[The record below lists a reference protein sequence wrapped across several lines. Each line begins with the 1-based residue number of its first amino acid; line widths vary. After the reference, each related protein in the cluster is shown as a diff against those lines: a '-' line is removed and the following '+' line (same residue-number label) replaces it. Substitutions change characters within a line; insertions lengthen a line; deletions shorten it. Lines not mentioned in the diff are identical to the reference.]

1 MKKCSKRYFIFVI
14 FTMALITTLFTSC
27 NNNDTNNLNGTWSV
41 VSYEYNDNSYTP
53 DEISEAFGSDFAELY
68 NNVTMT
74 FYSDSTAN
82 ISFSSEDNT
91 KLTYK
96 SSGNEISFYDDSDD
110 VVMSMKKTDK
120 SIIYELN
127 DSHISLI
134 FEKQ

>member
-1 MKKCSKRYFIFVI
+1 MKKRSKKYFIFMI
-14 FTMALITTLFTSC
+14 LTTALITTLFTSC
-27 NNNDTNNLNGTWSV
+27 NGNNANDLNGTWSV

-53 DEISEAFGSDFAELY
+53 DEISDAFGSDFAELY

-74 FYSDSTAN
+74 FYSDNTAN
-82 ISFSSEDNT
+82 FSFSSEDNT

-96 SSGNEISFYDDSDD
+96 SSGNEISFYDDADD
-110 VVMSMKKTDK
+110 IVMSMENTDT

-127 DSHISLI
+127 DSHVSLI

>member
-1 MKKCSKRYFIFVI
+1 MKKRSKKYFIFMI
-14 FTMALITTLFTSC
+14 LTTALITTLFTSC
-27 NNNDTNNLNGTWSV
+27 NSNNANDLNGTWSV

-53 DEISEAFGSDFAELY
+53 DEISDAFGSDFAELY

-74 FYSDSTAN
+74 FYSDNTAN
-82 ISFSSEDNT
+82 FSFSSEDNT

-96 SSGNEISFYDDSDD
+96 SSGNEISFYDDADD
-110 VVMSMKKTDK
+110 IVMSMENTDT

>member
-1 MKKCSKRYFIFVI
+1 MKKCSKKYFIFMI
-14 FTMALITTLFTSC
+14 LTTALITTLFTSC
-27 NNNDTNNLNGTWSV
+27 NSNNANDLNGTWSV

-53 DEISEAFGSDFAELY
+53 DEISEAFGIDLAELY

-96 SSGNEISFYDDSDD
+96 SSGNEISFYDDADD
-110 VVMSMKKTDK
+110 IVMSMENTDT

-127 DSHISLI
+127 DSHVSLI

>member
-1 MKKCSKRYFIFVI
+1 MKKRSKKYFIFMI
-14 FTMALITTLFTSC
+14 LTTALITTLFTSC
-27 NNNDTNNLNGTWSV
+27 NSNNANDLNGTWSV

-53 DEISEAFGSDFAELY
+53 DEISDAFGSDFAELY

-74 FYSDSTAN
+74 FYSDNTAN
-82 ISFSSEDNT
+82 FSFSSEDNT

-96 SSGNEISFYDDSDD
+96 SSGNEISFYDDADD
-110 VVMSMKKTDK
+110 IVMSMENADT

-127 DSHISLI
+127 DIHVSLI

>member
-1 MKKCSKRYFIFVI
+1 MKKCSKKYFIFMI
-14 FTMALITTLFTSC
+14 LTTALITTLFTSC
-27 NNNDTNNLNGTWSV
+27 NSNNANDLNGTWSV

-53 DEISEAFGSDFAELY
+53 DEISDAFGSDFAELY

-74 FYSDSTAN
+74 FYSDNTAN
-82 ISFSSEDNT
+82 FSFSSEDNT

-96 SSGNEISFYDDSDD
+96 SSGNEISFYDDTDD
-110 VVMSMKKTDK
+110 IVMSMENADT

-127 DSHISLI
+127 DSHVSLI

>member
-1 MKKCSKRYFIFVI
+1 MKKCSKKYFIFVI
-14 FTMALITTLFTSC
+14 LAMTLITTLFTSC
-27 NNNDTNNLNGTWSV
+27 NNNDTNGLNGTWSV
-41 VSYEYNDNSYTP
+41 VSYEYNDNSYTS

-74 FYSDSTAN
+74 FYSDSTVN
-82 ISFSSEDNT
+82 IRFSSEDNT

-96 SSGNEISFYDDSDD
+96 SSGNEISFYDDTDD
-110 VVMSMKKTDK
+110 IVMSMENADT

-127 DSHISLI
+127 DSHVSLI